1 MKRFLLLLIF
11 ISIIVLPFDIGD
23 TLSFSIGNTQIIAVI
38 EGINADTIKLDGNV
52 QNMNFG
58 EVRIDDL
65 KISLSSFI
73 QGNLQV
79 YSYGSV
85 NYLGPNP
92 LVIGGVN
99 VYNIQC
105 YLDNNGFWATGD
117 IQINGEYLTIYFYY
131 GTDGFIYGETTLPS
145 FQIGGLT
152 INNLTITISTN
163 GISGGGYFDYYGNH
177 LYANIALD
185 PNKNVYLYIDHCTI
199 TVGDVTI
206 YEFNGIFTPSGL
218 SGDGKIIVQGNYLTF
233 HFLLSSSNY
242 SINITD
248 GYLSIHNVQIYDIS
262 GTINNSGFSGS
273 GTINYIDAVIHLA
286 FHSNSGEIEIS
297 VTDSQILV
305 ANILIQNLNL
315 FFNSNNG
322 LYGSG
327 KVYINNISYPVN
339 GLVNVYFFTD
349 LNGYIS
355 CGISNGYLMLNNGY
369 IIENLSAFIDNNGFW
384 GNGTYFDGE
393 NDISVYFR
401 SDSNGD
407 IYWQIYGNS
416 ITIGNIILHHYY
428 VDINGNA
435 YAWWII
441 SPEDSIFFS
450 IAQDQQSA
458 TIVYPCTLD
467 LGGVKVYNVTGTIY
481 NDPDFSFTGNG
492 FVKIGDDDFSVTI
505 PITITSNSYGKLEG
519 KYNGIIT
526 LQNPQFLTVNIYGVE
541 ITITEDGIVG
551 KGHLLIEGVEA
562 DIYFTVGTNGNLYAN
577 IQNGFIDLGYI
588 TLQDFYLNTSP
599 FEASGFIYIPSVSG
613 GIQFELVPDN
623 NGNLVLNIPGFQFTI
638 NDFTISGSINYVD
651 SSLVLTGNILIPNG
665 GYGSIDYLRL
675 KDSGVDTA
683 HITLSNITVS
693 GYTLINANGILS
705 NNPRSII
712 ISGSFDLSTSGII
725 DTVFFSGLVILP
737 DGKIA
742 SCSDIGVTGIHIA
755 GFEFSGH
762 LGIKNNYIVIY
773 NANADLTSV
782 GAGIIS
788 VNNLIFDKDG
798 NFISVSSFGIEN
810 VNVGVFH
817 GSGWAFFVP
826 EGVEISGNVIVDNIG
841 YFRALGLLIDNN
853 GNVVSL
859 KKGEA
864 NITIGEYGFY
874 GAVEIPSSDRIYIAG
889 SIDLPQFINGNAGGS
904 ILLQRV
910 QDGQGVLGL
919 GYNVLAGSLSIPS
932 FDISGY
938 QFGGGSF
945 AFDSVGIKGDA
956 TIYIPNFAGFNLT
969 FFVEWDG
976 TFHYAEIFTSGLNI
990 PIGSTGLLLTGA
1002 GGGLYYYEDYDI
1014 WEVMLTGEIKD
1025 ATHTLS
1031 LIATIEVNTA
1041 GVISGVGHLGIY
1053 GYIYGSAG
1061 FGIDVPNDSLT
1072 ASAWIGE
1079 DPDEGIEYWGCQIV
1093 GCASVYY
1100 NWANVEARGL
1110 GNLDISIWFI
1120 ELGADFGFAYNT
1132 NFPYVYGPYYME
1144 RLYNHGFGAAGI
1156 LNNYLYGVNVQ
1167 WNGSGFDWD
1176 TWSGSTSSTPGN
1188 APYEKDI
1195 LVLGPYPDEGINF
1208 DYVGGEEFILPYDSY
1223 EAVGGK
1229 VFFGAQGDETGYV
1242 NFIPYFPN
1250 TTNGVSYANLYVH
1263 HNDTTQAYLKFGIA
1277 GEYKILLNGSFVYQG
1292 SSVYAQPDQYTIPL
1306 SLVQGWNRIM
1316 LKIRKISS
1324 NWGFY
1329 IRITDSQGNK
1339 IPFLTTQ
1346 PDAPDEDFILHDRCY
1361 TFKSYQ
1367 WEKTG
1372 NVYITNG
1379 TMAIAANGGK
1389 LYQNIVREKNPYPR
1403 NEYPTVK
1410 CEFKLTGVSLNDST
1424 IIAVDGYDDQGN
1436 YQLFG
1441 ILYYYEQKKDGNTVL
1456 VGRTKDGNSFNINV
1470 GEWYT
1475 QEFIFTPENIECYIY
1490 RAGEVRPF
1498 EPLFVDTNSYNWNPS
1513 FFATAG
1519 GSDNILY
1526 LDNIVV
1532 KRTWENDHSFSIESP
1547 HPYPN
1552 NANLEWEI
1560 YRKDATG
1567 LRFHFENLVLEQY
1580 YDSLIIMDGN
1590 GIIWQVLNGNI
1601 GRKTSVKVPGKYA
1614 KIILKSDN
1622 SNNYYGFKIDFAQKL
1637 KEYPVYLTG
1646 IENISTSHPYP
1657 NNTDITYTI
1666 SKQNAKA
1673 IKVCF
1678 SNFQTEK
1685 NHDYVY
1691 LYDKN
1696 NFLYGTYTG
1705 NLGNFESVSIP
1716 GDIVY
1721 VRLVSDNAINGYGF
1735 DIKKIEYIGQDWTG
1749 SDISLVDKDYLK
1761 PIINVSGDKAS
1772 IEFGLKEI
1780 NDVNIMLID
1789 LAGRVIKKEV
1799 MKNVY
1804 GKIKMDIGIGELP
1817 KGTYFVLVKT
1827 GNDVF
1832 SEKILKIK

>member
-1 MKRFLLLLIF
+1 MKRFLLLILF
-11 ISIIVLPFDIGD
+11 ISIFAFPFSTGD
-23 TLSFSIGNTQIIAVI
+23 TLSFTIGNTQIIAVI
-38 EGINADTIKLDGNV
+38 EGINGDTIKLDGNV
-52 QNMNFG
+52 QNINFG
-58 EVRIDDL
+58 EIRVDDL
-65 KISLSSFI
+65 KISFSNFV
-73 QGNLQV
+73 QGNLLV

-85 NYLGPNP
+85 SYLGPNP

-105 YLDNNGFWATGD
+105 HLDNTGFWATGD
-117 IQINGEYLTIYFYY
+117 IDVNGEYLTIYFYY
-131 GTDGFIYGETTLPS
+131 GTDGFIYGEATFPT
-145 FQIGGLT
+145 IEIAGLT
-152 INNLTITISTN
+152 ISNLNITLSTN
-163 GISGGGYFDYYGNH
+163 GITGGGYFDYYGNN
-177 LYANIALD
+177 LYVNLAVD
-185 PNKNVYLYIDHCTI
+185 TNKNVYLYIDKCNI
-199 TVGDVTI
+199 TVGDVSI
-206 YEFNGIFTPSGL
+206 YDFNGIFTPYGL
-218 SGDGKIIVQGNYLTF
+218 SGSGTIIIQGNYLTF
-233 HFLLSSSNY
+233 NFALDGSSYN
-242 SINITD
+242 INITD
-248 GYLSIHNVQIYDIS
+248 GFLNIHNVNIYDIS

-273 GTINYIDAVIHLA
+273 GTIHYLDAIIHLS
-286 FHSNSGEIEIS
+286 FYSIGGEIQIS
-297 VTDSQILV
+297 VTDSEILLS
-305 ANILIQNLNL
+305 NILIQNLNL
-315 FFNSNNG
+315 TFNSNNG
-322 LYGSG
+322 LSGSG
-327 KVYINNISYPVN
+327 KVYINNIVYPVN
-339 GLVNVYFFTD
+339 GLITVYFSTD

-384 GNGTYFDGE
+384 GNGTFFDGE
-393 NDISVYFR
+393 NDVSVYFR
-401 SDSNGD
+401 SNVNGE
-407 IYWQIYGNS
+407 IYWYIYGNS

-450 IAQDQQSA
+450 ISQNHQSA
-458 TIVYPCTLD
+458 TIVYPCTLN

-481 NDPDFSFTGNG
+481 NDPDFAFEGTG
-492 FVKIGDDDFSVTI
+492 FIKIGDGDFSLTI
-505 PITITSNSYGKLEG
+505 PIMITSNSYGKLEG
-519 KYNGIIT
+519 RYNGTIT
-526 LQNPQFLTVNIYGVE
+526 LHNPEYIIVNIYGVE

-551 KGHLLIEGVEA
+551 KGHLLIEGIEA
-562 DIYFTVGTNGNLYAN
+562 DVFFTVNANGALYAN
-577 IQNGFIDLGYI
+577 IQNGFIDMGYFRLEDI
-588 TLQDFYLNTSP
+588 YINTSP
-599 FEASGFIYIPSVSG
+599 FEAAGFIYIPSLSG
-613 GIQFELVPDN
+613 GIAFELVPD
-623 NGNLVLNIPGFQFTI
+623 GDGDLILNIPGFEFTI
-638 NDFTISGSINYVD
+638 NGFTVSGSFHYED
-651 SSLVLTGNILIPNG
+651 SSLVITGSILIPNG
-665 GYGSIDYLRL
+665 GYGSVDYL
-675 KDSGVDTA
+675 KISENGVDTA
-683 HITLSNITVS
+683 HITLSNISVS
-693 GYTLINANGILS
+693 GYTLINATGILS
-705 NNPRSII
+705 NNPKSLI
-712 ISGSFDLSTSGII
+712 ISGSFDLSTTGII
-725 DTVFFSGLVILP
+725 DTVYFSGLVILP

-742 SCSDIGVTGIHIA
+742 SCSGIGLTGVHIA
-755 GFEFSGH
+755 GFEFSGY
-762 LGIKNNYIVIY
+762 LGIKDNYIVIY
-773 NANADLTSV
+773 NASANLTSV

-788 VNNLIFDKDG
+788 INNLIFDREG
-798 NFISVSSFGIEN
+798 NFISVSSFGIDN
-810 VNVGVFH
+810 INVGIFH
-817 GSGWAFFVP
+817 GGGWAFFVP
-826 EGVEISGNVIVDNIG
+826 EGVELSGKVIVDNIG
-841 YFRALGLLIDNN
+841 YFSAIGLLIDNN
-853 GNVVSL
+853 GNVISL

-874 GAVEIPSSDRIYIAG
+874 GAVGIPSSDRIYIAG
-889 SIDLPQFINGNAGGS
+889 SITLPEFINGSAGGS

-910 QDGQGVLGL
+910 QDGQGILGL

-945 AFDSVGIKGDA
+945 AFDSAGIKGNA
-956 TIYIPNFAGFNLT
+956 TIYIPNFAGFELT

-976 TFHYAEIFTSGLNI
+976 TFHYAEIFASGLNI

-1002 GGGLYYYEDYDI
+1002 GGGLYYFGDYNI

-1053 GYIYGSAG
+1053 GYVFGSAG

-1079 DPDEGIEYWGCQIV
+1079 DPNEGIEYWGCQIV

-1120 ELGADFGFAYNT
+1120 QLGADMGFAYNT

-1144 RLYNHGFGAAGI
+1144 RLYNHGVGAAGI

-1167 WNGSGFDWD
+1167 WNGNGFDWD
-1176 TWSGSTSSTPGN
+1176 TWSGSLGSSPGN

-1195 LVLGPYPDEGINF
+1195 LILGPYPDEGINF
-1208 DYVGGEEFILPYDSY
+1208 DYVGGEEYILPYDSY

-1229 VFFGAQGDETGYV
+1229 VWFGAQGDETGYV
-1242 NFIPYFPN
+1242 NLIPYFPY

-1263 HNDTTQAYLKFGIA
+1263 YNDTTPAYLKLGIA
-1277 GEYKILLNGSFVYQG
+1277 GEYKIFLNGSFIYNG
-1292 SSVYAQPDQYTIPL
+1292 SNVYAQPDQHTISIPL
-1306 SLVQGWNRIM
+1306 QNGWNRLM

-1329 IRITDSQGNK
+1329 LRITDAQGNK
-1339 IPFLTTQ
+1339 IPLLTTQ
-1346 PDAPDEDFILHDRCY
+1346 PDAPDEDFLLHDRCY
-1361 TFKSYQ
+1361 TFRSFHWQKI
-1367 WEKTG
+1367 G

-1389 LYQNIVREKNPYPR
+1389 LYQNTVREKRTYER
-1403 NEYPTVK
+1403 NDYPTIK

-1441 ILYYYEQKKDGNTVL
+1441 VLYYYEQKKDGNTVL
-1456 VGRTKDGNSFNINV
+1456 VGKSKDKTFDINV

-1475 QEFIFTPENIECYIY
+1475 QELIFTPENIECYIY
-1490 RAGEVRPF
+1490 RAGETRPVF
-1498 EPLFVDTNSYNWNPS
+1498 PIFVDTNSYNWNPS

-1532 KRTWENDHSFSIESP
+1532 KKTWENDYSFNIESP

-1567 LRFHFENLVLEQY
+1567 LRFHFENLVLEPY

-1590 GIIWQVLNGNI
+1590 GIVWQVLNGNV
-1601 GRKTSVKVPGKYA
+1601 GRTTSVKVPGKYA
-1614 KIILKSDN
+1614 KILLRSDN

-1637 KEYPVYLTG
+1637 KEYPVY
-1646 IENISTSHPYP
+1646 ISEVSNISTPHPYQ
-1657 NNTDITYTI
+1657 NNMNVIYTI
-1666 SKQNAKA
+1666 SRPNARA
-1673 IKVCF
+1673 IKICF
-1678 SNFQTEK
+1678 SNFQVEK

-1696 NFLYGTYTG
+1696 NVLYATYTG
-1705 NLGNFESVSIP
+1705 DLGNFESVAIP

-1721 VRLVSDNAINGYGF
+1721 VRFVSDNAINGYGF
-1735 DIKKIEYIGQDWTG
+1735 DIKKFEYIGEDWT
-1749 SDISLVDKDYLK
+1749 DVDVPVVRKDYIK
-1761 PIINVSGDKAS
+1761 PIINISDDEIKF
-1772 IEFGLKEI
+1772 EFGLKEKKDI
-1780 NDVNIMLID
+1780 NIMLID
-1789 LAGRVIKKEV
+1789 IAGRVLRQEIIRDVSGIIKK
-1799 MKNVY
+1799 NI
-1804 GKIKMDIGIGELP
+1804 KIDDLP
-1817 KGTYFVLVKT
+1817 KGTYFVLFRI
-1827 GNDVF
+1827 DREIF
-1832 SEKILKIK
+1832 REKIVKIK